1 MALRSDSIRK
11 NAPESL
17 ALYLS
22 GAVTEEDFAK
32 PLILVHSI
40 FGQSHPGS
48 YHLDRIVKQSTL
60 GIHEAGGAAFNFT
73 TTDLC
78 DGIATGHD
86 GMNYILPSREY
97 MAGLIEAYV
106 QGHAFDGAVLAA
118 SCDKALPAA
127 LIAASRLKGEI
138 PAVIV
143 PGGSGG
149 IGSCYMLSG
158 DIATTFARVEA
169 GLETAAELLRVQRHS
184 LPCDGACQYMGTAST
199 MQVMAEALGLAPPT
213 SALVPANERYI
224 LSTAR
229 QAGHLV
235 MDLHRR
241 SIKTG
246 DILSEASLRN
256 AVVIHQAT
264 GGSTNAL
271 LHLPAIATAAGLEF
285 DVRLF
290 DELGQKTPYL
300 TNLHSAGEYASRQ
313 FWYAGGVQRVIA
325 LLADTGLLEMNALT
339 ITGKTLRQNMED
351 ARASDFFQ
359 AGEGY
364 LSNYATADH
373 SRSLQRTDVI
383 RDLDDARNS
392 FGSVA
397 ILTGN
402 FAPEGAVFKY
412 SACDPA
418 MHEHR
423 GRAVVFESEEEC
435 FAAVTGQKVE
445 PGDVLIVRNEGPAS
459 CGMPELFNTS
469 AAIMAIP
476 QYRTSIALITDGRF
490 SGGTAGPVIGHV
502 SPEAATGGPIATVE
516 SGDTVEISLSRRALN
531 IVAVRD
537 GFSTGGEVARIL
549 MQRQATWR
557 KPPRR
562 YTRGIL
568 GAYTRLAVSA
578 MKGAYMSGE

>member
-22 GAVTEEDFAK
+22 GAITEEDFAK
-32 PLILVHSI
+32 PLILVHST

-86 GMNYILPSREY
+86 GMNYILPSRDY

-138 PAVIV
+138 PVVIV

-169 GLETAAELLRVQRHS
+169 GLETPAELLRVQRHS
-184 LPCDGACQYMGTAST
+184 LPCEGACQYMGTAST

-213 SALVPANERYI
+213 SALTPANERYI

-229 QAGHLV
+229 QAGLTV

-246 DILSEASLRN
+246 DILRRRRF
-256 AVVIHQAT
+256 AT
-264 GGSTNAL
+264 
-271 LHLPAIATAAGLEF
+271 P
-285 DVRLF
+285 
-290 DELGQKTPYL
+290 
-300 TNLHSAGEYASRQ
+300 
-313 FWYAGGVQRVIA
+313 
-325 LLADTGLLEMNALT
+325 
-339 ITGKTLRQNMED
+339 
-351 ARASDFFQ
+351 
-359 AGEGY
+359 
-364 LSNYATADH
+364 
-373 SRSLQRTDVI
+373 
-383 RDLDDARNS
+383 
-392 FGSVA
+392 
-397 ILTGN
+397 
-402 FAPEGAVFKY
+402 
-412 SACDPA
+412 
-418 MHEHR
+418 
-423 GRAVVFESEEEC
+423 
-435 FAAVTGQKVE
+435 
-445 PGDVLIVRNEGPAS
+445 
-459 CGMPELFNTS
+459 
-469 AAIMAIP
+469 
-476 QYRTSIALITDGRF
+476 
-490 SGGTAGPVIGHV
+490 
-502 SPEAATGGPIATVE
+502 
-516 SGDTVEISLSRRALN
+516 
-531 IVAVRD
+531 
-537 GFSTGGEVARIL
+537 
-549 MQRQATWR
+549 
-557 KPPRR
+557 
-562 YTRGIL
+562 
-568 GAYTRLAVSA
+568 
-578 MKGAYMSGE
+578 

>member
-1 MALRSDSIRK
+1 MALRSDSIR
-11 NAPESL
+11 NNSPEAL

-22 GAVTEEDFAK
+22 GAATEDDFAR
-32 PLILVHSI
+32 PLILVHST
-40 FGQSHPGS
+40 FGQSHSGS
-48 YHLDRIVKQSTL
+48 YHLDRLVRQSSI
-60 GIHEAGGAAFNFT
+60 GVHEAGGAAFNFT

-86 GMNYILPSREY
+86 GMNYILPSREFI
-97 MAGLIEAYV
+97 AGIIEAYV
-106 QGHAFDGAVLAA
+106 QGHAFDGAVLIA
-118 SCDKALPAA
+118 SCDKAVPAA
-127 LIAASRLKGEI
+127 LIAVSRLKGDI

-149 IGSCYMLSG
+149 IGSCYLMSG
-158 DIATTFARVEA
+158 DLATTFARVQA
-169 GLETAAELLRVQRHS
+169 GMETPGDLLHVQRHS
-184 LPCDGACQYMGTAST
+184 LPCEGACQYMGTAST
-199 MQVMAEALGLAPPT
+199 MQVMAESLGLAPPT
-213 SALVPANERYI
+213 SALAPANERYV
-224 LSTAR
+224 LTAAR
-229 QAGHLV
+229 QAGLLV

-241 SIKTG
+241 NIKTA

-271 LHLPAIATAAGLEF
+271 LHLPAIAAAAGLEF

-339 ITGKTLRQNMED
+339 VTGKTLTQNLD
-351 ARASDFFQ
+351 DVQSSDFFR

-364 LSNYATADH
+364 LTNYATRDH
-373 SRSLQRTDVI
+373 SRAMVRTDVV
-383 RDLDDARNS
+383 RDLDDPHNS

-402 FAPEGAVFKY
+402 LAPEGAVFKY
-412 SACDPA
+412 SACDPD
-418 MHEHR
+418 MYEHQ
-423 GRAVVFESEEEC
+423 GSAVVFESEEDC
-435 FAAVTGQKVE
+435 FAAVTGLKVQA
-445 PGDVLIVRNEGPAS
+445 GDVLIVRNEGPAS

-469 AAIMAIP
+469 SAIVAIP
-476 QYRTSIALITDGRF
+476 QYRSTIALITDGRF
-490 SGGTAGPVIGHV
+490 SGATAGPVIGHV
-502 SPEAATGGPIATVE
+502 SPEAAAGGPIATVE
-516 SGDTVEISLSRRALN
+516 TGDTVEISLSRRSLN
-531 IVAVRD
+531 IIALRD
-537 GFSTGGEVARIL
+537 GFSTAGDVARIL
-549 MQRQATWR
+549 MQRQATWH

-562 YTRGIL
+562 YTTGIL
-568 GAYTRLAVSA
+568 GAYTRLAVSP
-578 MKGAYMSGE
+578 MKGAYMDGR